1 MDRESGRTPH
11 RCRDAPHPPPYRAS
25 TSEAELLFDSKQMQ
39 PEQSLCFG
47 LRRYS
52 HQLVSGAIQQVQAVS
67 DDMLEPANQ
76 RFVTR
81 RINGLRLLGA
91 GSGDRKIQA
100 GQAASSIARSLSDR
114 PFGDRV
120 TPPTVVF
127 GASIAVPKPSI
138 KPQMSA
144 ARKSS
149 FISAAFS
156 VTATSTST
164 SRESS
169 GHSSTKYEN
178 PRTHPR
184 KRHNASR
191 RRRL

>member
-52 HQLVSGAIQQVQAVS
+52 HQPVRGAIQQVQAVS
-67 DDMLEPANQ
+67 DDMLEPANR
-76 RFVTR
+76 RFEHDSSDQWITVTR
-81 RINGLRLLGA
+81 GRVGR
-91 GSGDRKIQA
+91 SKIQA
-100 GQAASSIARSLSDR
+100 GQAASSVATSLSDG

-127 GASIAVPKPSI
+127 GASIAVPKPSL

-169 GHSSTKYEN
+169 GRS
-178 PRTHPR
+178 
-184 KRHNASR
+184 
-191 RRRL
+191 